1 MQCQGGIRIRLS
13 PVWSRDF
20 ISVREPRVPYELP
33 FRSSR
38 FRSCPPNGGA
48 EITSGC
54 CAVRQRPDTSR
65 FSVEMPN
72 ALTDCRAGHSANNNN
87 STNHNNNNNT
97 NMIAIITNLI
107 CAMLHWALT
116 VLAMVPRL
124 CYTAGLWVS
133 AAQAASDRRQR
144 VWEGQWRQREAA
156 RLRAEREAAQA
167 EEYWRLQLASGQ
179 QQRERPTGESQFEVS
194 KALALVFVQGSN
206 KPSRSHDDRES
217 DPTRRRYISIS
228 YDANLKCSHYS
239 TLSFHLNQWGP
250 LKAFGS
256 PRMLIWPPTGTPNL
270 LRAARPLPGG
280 YALSTKLCKRRSG
293 GASASSWPR
302 TGGRGATASLRGPI
316 RHRYFDIVWY

>member
-1 MQCQGGIRIRLS
+1 
-13 PVWSRDF
+13 
-20 ISVREPRVPYELP
+20 
-33 FRSSR
+33 
-38 FRSCPPNGGA
+38 
-48 EITSGC
+48 
-54 CAVRQRPDTSR
+54 
-65 FSVEMPN
+65 
-72 ALTDCRAGHSANNNN
+72 LTDCRAGHSANNNN

-316 RHRYFDIVWY
+316 RHRYFDSLVLARMQTHGARQAARHSTNRCLPHQYKPNQVHYHRAEEPATGHQLRSQLTAPQHTAQLSSRLRARPRPCAP